1 MCDFHYNY
9 IKYRSKAKLLF
20 TDTDSLT
27 YEIEA
32 KMSIKIFGLT
42 KINLIT
48 VISNIQLVGLLTH
61 SPFGLEE

>member
-1 MCDFHYNY
+1 MSDFHYNY

-42 KINLIT
+42 KTNLIT
-48 VISNIQLVGLLTH
+48 VISKIQLVGLLTH
-61 SPFGLEE
+61 GPFGLEK